1 MPKSVQ
7 ICVPTKS
14 IDGGLPLF
22 ALVYAV
28 TSCRLMSVQICYP
41 TKSIDGGFVAI
52 RARLRRYIMPADVSA
67 NLFSDK
73 ALFNVVTLR
82 TCLRRYTI

>member
-28 TSCRLMSVQICYP
+28 TSCRVMLVRICSP
-41 TKSIDGGFVAI
+41 DKVLFNVITL
-52 RARLRRYIMPADVSA
+52 RARLRRYILPADVSA
-67 NLFSDK
+67 NLFPDK
-73 ALFNVVTLR
+73 K
-82 TCLRRYTI
+82 Y